1 MLVCGI
7 LRVGFA
13 QWGVGT
19 CRAMIPDATRLA
31 HLVPLQRAE
40 FAVTARLLSCLVT
53 ESLLRALYFSLSG
66 SSATGFALVL
76 LHDPASVASTKWQL
90 TDVFAFIPL
99 QGTPVLT
106 DCEDNSMIREIALLD
121 PLDMVPQPLVIS
133 KCDLRGNGASNPLDF
148 TTAILDTLN
157 AHGWFTQSRKQL
169 EICWDP
175 VFYWRIYARF
185 ANLTSDL
192 TEEIAHE
199 FANSVKWQGASVS
212 WRSAPVS
219 REEQRIHINIR
230 Q

>member
-1 MLVCGI
+1 
-7 LRVGFA
+7 
-13 QWGVGT
+13 
-19 CRAMIPDATRLA
+19 MIPDATRLA
-31 HLVPLQRAE
+31 HLAPLQRAE

-53 ESLLRALYFSLSG
+53 ESLLRALYFSLSD

-76 LHDPASVASTKWQL
+76 LHDPASQVTSAKWQL
-90 TDVFAFIPL
+90 ADVFAFIPL

-106 DCEDNSMIREIALLD
+106 DREDNSMIREIALLD
-121 PLDMVPQPLVIS
+121 PLDMVPLPLVIS
-133 KCDLRGNGASNPLDF
+133 KYDLSGNGTSNPIAF
-148 TTAILDTLN
+148 TTAILDSLN
-157 AHGWFTQSRKQL
+157 AHGWFTQSREQL

-175 VFYWRIYARF
+175 VFYWRLYARF

-212 WRSAPVS
+212 WRSALIS

>member
-1 MLVCGI
+1 
-7 LRVGFA
+7 
-13 QWGVGT
+13 
-19 CRAMIPDATRLA
+19 MIPDATRLA
-31 HLVPLQRAE
+31 HLAPLQRAE

-53 ESLLRALYFSLSG
+53 ESLLRALYFSLSDSG
-66 SSATGFALVL
+66 ATGFALVL
-76 LHDPASVASTKWQL
+76 LHDPTSYEVASTKWQL

-99 QGTPVLT
+99 QGTPILT
-106 DCEDNSMIREIALLD
+106 DCEDDSMIREIALLD
-121 PLDMVPQPLVIS
+121 PLDMVPLPLVIS
-133 KCDLRGNGASNPLDF
+133 KCENGTNNSLAL

-157 AHGWFTQSRKQL
+157 AHDWFTQSRKQL

-185 ANLTSDL
+185 ANLTGDL

-212 WRSAPVS
+212 PRSAPIS